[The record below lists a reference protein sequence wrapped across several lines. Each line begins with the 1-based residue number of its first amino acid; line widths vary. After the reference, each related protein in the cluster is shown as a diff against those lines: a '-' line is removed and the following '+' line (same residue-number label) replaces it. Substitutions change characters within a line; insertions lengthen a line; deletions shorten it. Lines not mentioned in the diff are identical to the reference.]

1 MAFFKSTETMKKNIL
16 LLVLSMFSTWCLAQE
31 ERIETNYNVPAH
43 VKGGKADFDYVVQ
56 SQMIYPANLLKK
68 NIMADVN
75 VYFVVSADGTIKNIE
90 FRQFYDA
97 AFQTEVKRLL
107 RYFVFEPA
115 LMGNKNVASELSLEF
130 KFQPAL
136 YKKYTKR
143 RGFVIH
149 KETAKFDTSFVIYER
164 ADSSPEYY
172 KGEDELNSY
181 ILSNLEYPDL
191 AKRQGI
197 QGVVVLSFVVEPNG
211 TLSNLAIEKE
221 FNHLCTAEA
230 LRLLRDTKWKPGTKD
245 GKYVRYKSKY
255 PIVFNINNTT
265 KDNSMGEQR

>member
-1 MAFFKSTETMKKNIL
+1 MKKIAL
-16 LLVLSMFSTWCLAQE
+16 FLVLSIFSLRAFSQE
-31 ERIETNYNVPAH
+31 ERIETNYSVSSH
-43 VKGGKADFDYVVQ
+43 VKGGKADFDYVLQ
-56 SQMIYPANLLKK
+56 SQMIYPVNLLKK
-68 NIMADVN
+68 NIKADVN
-75 VYFVVSADGTIKNIE
+75 VYFVVSADGSIKNIE
-90 FRQFYDA
+90 FKQFYDV
-97 AFQTEVKRLL
+97 AFQNEVKRLL
-107 RYFVFEPA
+107 RYFIFEPA
-115 LMGNKNVASELSLEF
+115 LLGNKKVASELSLEF
-130 KFQPAL
+130 KFEPAL

-143 RGFVIH
+143 RGYVLH

-172 KGEDELNSY
+172 KGEDELKSY

-191 AKRQGI
+191 AKRQGL

-211 TLSNLAIEKE
+211 TLSNLAVEKE

-245 GKYVRYKSKY
+245 GKYVRYKGKY

-265 KDNSMGEQR
+265 RDNSMGEQR